1 MRNTFFVLPTLFCQ
15 LDSSEK
21 MASTAASAKS
31 RRNNSDAFDPLAD
44 QDFQSPAA
52 REPKPLAQS

>member
-1 MRNTFFVLPTLFCQ
+1 
-15 LDSSEK
+15 
-21 MASTAASAKS
+21 MASTAASANS